1 MLAIFQ
7 KIIQMDIRATLTAV
21 WKRFPLPTLI
31 ILALSALWFYAVNI
45 DERIEWVHRTIVT
58 FIVIFFLST
67 ALALAT
73 EWSKWRYIPLFT
85 YLFPIVFGIWFYL
98 TTIDLYGA
106 NTELVTYI
114 ILTLSWFIASVFVA
128 PFLIGFVTRRE
139 EKTTHFYNYFIQV
152 AWVFLMALVV
162 GGALMA
168 LGAIA
173 IGSVSALFDVIRT
186 WSELSKLYSNWAVI
200 ALFLVAPLYGLIQ
213 LPQAS
218 EYMVTRFEK
227 NRFFSFLVRYV
238 ATPFIYIYFF
248 ILYAYTAKVLMHFSD
263 WPKWLVS
270 WMVIGFSAFGYLI
283 YIFSRAYEEES
294 ALTRVFRRYFP
305 LIVLPQVCMLF
316 YAIYLRIAQYD
327 ITMNRYFIVVFGI
340 WLTIIS
346 LYYVF
351 SAKKQLSVIL
361 SSLVAIILIISIGPW
376 SVYSYPLTRQE
387 VRLMTNLETAK
398 ILQSGTIIPLTSA
411 QDISKELSNDI
422 ASGISYVCDFG
433 DCEYIK
439 ELFPQQYQ
447 KALSDSKKEWEQSI
461 YEGKEPYR
469 EPSKYQIVNAVTEY
483 IKVRRWFEY
492 GSNMASL
499 ETYKYFTYTMGEG
512 DKWSE
517 PFPLSISGYTEALK
531 ITASWYDTNPW
542 IRFPI
547 VIYHAD
553 KNTIEYKRSLWESQ
567 SFVLPIPSEM
577 SMGSWYLSE
586 DPTKEIWLR
595 SSKDMIFTVGDN
607 RVEIRLIFTSLQV
620 KNPTYTGEPNNW
632 DTGGADGIALI
643 RDKK

>member
-7 KIIQMDIRATLTAV
+7 KMIQMDIRATLTAV
-21 WKRFPLPTLI
+21 WRRFPLPTLI
-31 ILALSALWFYAVNI
+31 IIVLSGLWFYAVNI
-45 DERIEWVHRTIVT
+45 DERVEWIHRSIVT
-58 FIVIFFLST
+58 LIVIFFLSA
-67 ALALAT
+67 ALVLAT
-73 EWSKWRYIPLFT
+73 EWRKWRYIPLFT
-85 YLFPIVFGIWFYL
+85 YLFPIVFGIFFYL
-98 TTIDLYGA
+98 TTIDLYDA

-114 ILTLSWFIASVFVA
+114 ILTLSGFIASVFVA
-128 PFLIGFVTRRE
+128 PFLIGLMTRRE

-186 WSELSKLYSNWAVI
+186 WSELSKLYGNWAVI
-200 ALFLVAPLYGLIQ
+200 ALSLVAPLYGLIQ

-218 EYMVTRFEK
+218 EYESSHFEK

-238 ATPFIYIYFF
+238 ATPFIYIYFL
-248 ILYAYTAKVLMHFSD
+248 ILYAYTAKVLLNFSE
-263 WPKWLVS
+263 WPKGLVS
-270 WMVIGFSAFGYLI
+270 WMVIGFSVFGYLI

-305 LIVLPQVCMLF
+305 LLVLPQVCMLF
-316 YAIYLRIAQYD
+316 YAIYLRIVQYD
-327 ITMNRYFIVVFGI
+327 ITMNRYFVVVFGI

-346 LYYVF
+346 IYYVV
-351 SAKKQLSVIL
+351 SQKRQLSVIL
-361 SSLVAIILIISIGPW
+361 SSLVAMILIISIGPW
-376 SVYSYPLTRQE
+376 SVYSYPLGRQE
-387 VRLMTNLETAK
+387 TRLMTNIETAK
-398 ILQSGTIIPLTSA
+398 ILQDGKIVPLTSA
-411 QDISKELSNDI
+411 KDISKELSNDI
-422 ASGISYVCDFG
+422 ASGISYVCDFR
-433 DCEYIK
+433 DCEIITR
-439 ELFPQQYQ
+439 LFVDQYE
-447 KALSDSKKEWEQSI
+447 KADLDAEKEWAQYT
-461 YEGKEPYR
+461 YEWKKPYTK
-469 EPSKYQIVNAVTEY
+469 PTKWQIVSAVTTG
-483 IKVRRWFEY
+483 IKVQQWFEHDA
-492 GSNMASL
+492 MPSL
-499 ETYKYFTYTMGEG
+499 ETYKYFAYTMGEG

-517 PFPLSISGYTEALK
+517 PFPLSIAGYTEALK
-531 ITASWYDTNPW
+531 ITASWYETNPW

-553 KNTIEYKRSLWESQ
+553 KNTIEYKRSLGESQ

-595 SSKDMIFTVGDN
+595 SSKDMTFTVSDN
-607 RVEIRLIFTSLQV
+607 TIEIRLIFTSLQV

-632 DTGGADGIALI
+632 DTGGADGIALV